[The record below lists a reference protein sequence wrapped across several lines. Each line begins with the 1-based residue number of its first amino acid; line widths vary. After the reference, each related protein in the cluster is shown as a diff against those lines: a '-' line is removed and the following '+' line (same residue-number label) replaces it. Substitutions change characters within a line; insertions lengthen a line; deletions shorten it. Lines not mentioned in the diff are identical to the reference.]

1 MATVQIYTTTVCPY
15 CVQAKML
22 LKNKGVEFNEINMQT
37 ISAEERQALAEKTN
51 NYRTVPQ
58 IFIGDTFIGGYDQLA
73 KLERESKLD
82 AMLAS

>member
-37 ISAEERQALAEKTN
+37 VSAEERQALAEKTN

-73 KLERESKLD
+73 KLEREGKLD
-82 AMLAS
+82 TMLAS